1 MIAKNLKTIN
11 SRASYL
17 NKMRIDLWCTRDK
30 PPKKEPFTIDPHN
43 HNFCNYCNHNLS
55 NTIIPDN
62 DSANGLMIFYHNYN
76 MDQSDDYTLTK
87 GDVFKLLK
95 AILFSIKHKVDET
108 VIIKSCCRDFCKDKI
123 KIYKPQKI
131 IVMGEKA
138 KEVLFKK
145 NTLKTDEGTQAML
158 FNIPVITTFH
168 PEQLF
173 LEPSLKK
180 ILWSQL
186 NSLSDSDFDASI

>member
-1 MIAKNLKTIN
+1 MIAKNYKTIN
-11 SRASYL
+11 SRTSYL
-17 NKMRIDLWCTRDK
+17 NKMRIDVWRTRK
-30 PPKKEPFTIDPHN
+30 YPPKKESLKIDSHN
-43 HNFCNYCNHNLS
+43 HNFCTYCNHNHS
-55 NTIIPDN
+55 NAIIPYN
-62 DSANGLMIFYHNYN
+62 GSVKGLMILYQNYN
-76 MDQSDDYTLTK
+76 KNQSDEYTLTK

-95 AILFSIKHKVDET
+95 AILFSIRHKVDEA

-145 NTLKTDEGTQAML
+145 NTLKTIEGTQAML

-168 PEQLF
+168 PEKLF

>member
-1 MIAKNLKTIN
+1 MIAKNYKTIN
-11 SRASYL
+11 SRTSYL
-17 NKMRIDLWCTRDK
+17 NKMRIDVWRTREY
-30 PPKKEPFTIDPHN
+30 PQKKESLKIDSHN
-43 HNFCNYCNHNLS
+43 HNFCAYCNHNHS
-55 NTIIPDN
+55 DAIIPDN
-62 DSANGLMIFYHNYN
+62 DSVNGLMILYQNYN
-76 MDQSDDYTLTK
+76 KNQSDEYTLTK

-95 AILFSIKHKVDET
+95 AILFSIRHKVDEA

-145 NTLKTDEGTQAML
+145 NTLKTIEGTQAML

-186 NSLSDSDFDASI
+186 ISLFNSDIDASV

>member
-1 MIAKNLKTIN
+1 MIAKNHKTIN
-11 SRASYL
+11 SRTSYL
-17 NKMRIDLWCTRDK
+17 NKMRIDVWRTRENSA
-30 PPKKEPFTIDPHN
+30 KKKSLKIDSHN
-43 HNFCNYCNHNLS
+43 HNFCTYCNHNHS
-55 NTIIPDN
+55 DSIIPDN
-62 DSANGLMIFYHNYN
+62 DSVNGLMILYQSYN
-76 MDQSDDYTLTK
+76 KNQSDEYTLTR
-87 GDVFKLLK
+87 GDVFKLLE
-95 AILFSIKHKVDET
+95 AILFSIRHKVDET
-108 VIIKSCCRDFCKDKI
+108 VIIKSCCRDFCRDKI

-145 NTLKTDEGTQAML
+145 NILKTIEGTQAML

-186 NSLSDSDFDASI
+186 ISLFNSDIDANV

>member
-1 MIAKNLKTIN
+1 MIAKNYKTIN
-11 SRASYL
+11 SRTSYL
-17 NKMRIDLWCTRDK
+17 NKMRIDVWRIREN
-30 PPKKEPFTIDPHN
+30 PPKKESLKIDSHN
-43 HNFCNYCNHNLS
+43 YNFCTYCNHNHS
-55 NTIIPDN
+55 DAIIPDN
-62 DSANGLMIFYHNYN
+62 DSVNGLMILYQNYN
-76 MDQSDDYTLTK
+76 KNQSDEYTLTK

-95 AILFSIKHKVDET
+95 AILFSIRHKVDE
-108 VIIKSCCRDFCKDKI
+108 VIIIKSCCRDFCRDKI

-131 IVMGEKA
+131 IVMGGKA

-145 NTLKTDEGTQAML
+145 NTLKTIEGTQDML
-158 FNIPVITTFH
+158 FDIPVIMTFH

-186 NSLSDSDFDASI
+186 ISLFNSDIDASV

>member
-1 MIAKNLKTIN
+1 
-11 SRASYL
+11 
-17 NKMRIDLWCTRDK
+17 MRIDVWRTREK
-30 PPKKEPFTIDPHN
+30 PPKKEPFKIDPNN
-43 HNFCNYCNHNLS
+43 HNFCTYCNHNLS

-76 MDQSDDYTLTK
+76 IDRSNDYTLTK

>member
-1 MIAKNLKTIN
+1 MIAKNYKTIN
-11 SRASYL
+11 SRTSYL
-17 NKMRIDLWCTRDK
+17 NKMRIDVWRIREN
-30 PPKKEPFTIDPHN
+30 PPKKESLKIDSHN
-43 HNFCNYCNHNLS
+43 YNFCTYCNHNHS
-55 NTIIPDN
+55 DAIIPDN
-62 DSANGLMIFYHNYN
+62 DSVNGLMILYQNYN
-76 MDQSDDYTLTK
+76 KNQSDEYTLTR
-87 GDVFKLLK
+87 GDVFKLLE
-95 AILFSIKHKVDET
+95 AILFSIRHKVDET
-108 VIIKSCCRDFCKDKI
+108 VIIKSCCRDFCRDKI

-145 NTLKTDEGTQAML
+145 NTLKTIEGTQDML
-158 FNIPVITTFH
+158 FDIPVIMTFH

>member
-1 MIAKNLKTIN
+1 MIAKNHKTIN
-11 SRASYL
+11 SRTSYL
-17 NKMRIDLWCTRDK
+17 NKMRIDVWRTRENT
-30 PPKKEPFTIDPHN
+30 PKKKSLKIDSHN
-43 HNFCNYCNHNLS
+43 HNFCSYCNHNHS
-55 NTIIPDN
+55 DAIIPDN
-62 DSANGLMIFYHNYN
+62 DSVNGLMILYQNYN
-76 MDQSDDYTLTK
+76 KNQSDEYTLTK

-95 AILFSIKHKVDET
+95 AILFSIRHKVDEA

-145 NTLKTDEGTQAML
+145 NTLKTIEGTQAML

-186 NSLSDSDFDASI
+186 ISLFNSDIDASV

>member
-1 MIAKNLKTIN
+1 MIAKNYKTIN
-11 SRASYL
+11 SRTSYL
-17 NKMRIDLWCTRDK
+17 NKMRIDVWRTRENS
-30 PPKKEPFTIDPHN
+30 PKKESLKIDSYN
-43 HNFCNYCNHNLS
+43 HNFCTYCNHNHS
-55 NTIIPDN
+55 DAIIPDN
-62 DSANGLMIFYHNYN
+62 DSVNGLMILYQNYN
-76 MDQSDDYTLTK
+76 KNQSDEYTLTK

-95 AILFSIKHKVDET
+95 AILFSIRHKVDEA

-145 NTLKTDEGTQAML
+145 NTLKTIEGTQAML

-186 NSLSDSDFDASI
+186 ISLFNSDIDASV

>member
-1 MIAKNLKTIN
+1 MIVKNYKTIN
-11 SRASYL
+11 SRTSYL
-17 NKMRIDLWCTRDK
+17 NKMRIDVWRTREY
-30 PPKKEPFTIDPHN
+30 PQKKESLKIDSHN
-43 HNFCNYCNHNLS
+43 HNFCAYCNHNHS
-55 NTIIPDN
+55 DAIIPDN
-62 DSANGLMIFYHNYN
+62 DSANGLMIFYQKYN
-76 MDQSDDYTLTK
+76 KDQSDDYTLTK
-87 GDVFKLLK
+87 GDGFRLLK
-95 AILFSIKHKVDET
+95 AILFSIKHTVDKT

-131 IVMGEKA
+131 IVMGENA
-138 KEVLFKK
+138 KEILFRK
-145 NTLKTDEGTQAML
+145 NTLKTIEETQVIL
-158 FNIPVITTFH
+158 FNIPVIMTFH

>member
-1 MIAKNLKTIN
+1 MIAKNHKTIN
-11 SRASYL
+11 SRTSYL
-17 NKMRIDLWCTRDK
+17 NKMRIDVWRTRENSA
-30 PPKKEPFTIDPHN
+30 KKKSLKIDSHN
-43 HNFCNYCNHNLS
+43 HNFCTYCNHNLS

-145 NTLKTDEGTQAML
+145 NILKTIEGTQAML
-158 FNIPVITTFH
+158 FDIPVLMTFH
-168 PEQLF
+168 PEKLF
-173 LEPSLKK
+173 IEPSLKK
-180 ILWSQL
+180 TLWSQL
-186 NSLSDSDFDASI
+186 ISLFNSDIDASV

>member
-17 NKMRIDLWCTRDK
+17 NKMRIDVWHTREK
-30 PPKKEPFTIDPHN
+30 PPKKEPFKIDPHN
-43 HNFCNYCNHNLS
+43 HNFCTYCNHNLS
-55 NTIIPDN
+55 NTIIPDY

-76 MDQSDDYTLTK
+76 MDRSDDYTLTK

-158 FNIPVITTFH
+158 FNIPVIMTFH

>member
-1 MIAKNLKTIN
+1 
-11 SRASYL
+11 
-17 NKMRIDLWCTRDK
+17 
-30 PPKKEPFTIDPHN
+30 
-43 HNFCNYCNHNLS
+43 
-55 NTIIPDN
+55 
-62 DSANGLMIFYHNYN
+62 
-76 MDQSDDYTLTK
+76 
-87 GDVFKLLK
+87 
-95 AILFSIKHKVDET
+95 
-108 VIIKSCCRDFCKDKI
+108 
-123 KIYKPQKI
+123 
-131 IVMGEKA
+131 MGEKA

-158 FNIPVITTFH
+158 FNIPVIMTFH

>member
-1 MIAKNLKTIN
+1 MIAKNRKTIN
-11 SRASYL
+11 SRTSYL
-17 NKMRIDLWCTRDK
+17 NKMRIDVWRTREK
-30 PPKKEPFTIDPHN
+30 PPKKEPFKIDPHN
-43 HNFCNYCNHNLS
+43 HNYCTYCNHNHS
-55 NTIIPDN
+55 DAIIPDN
-62 DSANGLMIFYHNYN
+62 DSASGLMIFYQNYN
-76 MDQSDDYTLTK
+76 KDQSDDYTLTK
-87 GDVFKLLK
+87 GDGFRLLK
-95 AILFSIKHKVDET
+95 AILFSIKHTVDKT

-145 NTLKTDEGTQAML
+145 NTLKTIEGTQAML

-173 LEPSLKK
+173 LEPSSKK

-186 NSLSDSDFDASI
+186 ISLFNSDIDASV

>member
-1 MIAKNLKTIN
+1 MIAKNYKTIN
-11 SRASYL
+11 SRTSYL
-17 NKMRIDLWCTRDK
+17 NKMRIDVWRTREN
-30 PPKKEPFTIDPHN
+30 PPKKESLKIDSHN
-43 HNFCNYCNHNLS
+43 HNFCTYCNHNHS
-55 NTIIPDN
+55 DAIIPDN
-62 DSANGLMIFYHNYN
+62 DSVNGLMILYQNYN
-76 MDQSDDYTLTK
+76 KNQSDEYTLTK

-95 AILFSIKHKVDET
+95 AILFSIRHKVDEA

-123 KIYKPQKI
+123 KVYKPQKI
-131 IVMGEKA
+131 IVMGENA
-138 KEVLFKK
+138 KEILFRK
-145 NTLKTDEGTQAML
+145 NTLKTIEETQAIL
-158 FNIPVITTFH
+158 FNIPVIMTFH

>member
-1 MIAKNLKTIN
+1 MIVKNYKTIN
-11 SRASYL
+11 SRTSYL
-17 NKMRIDLWCTRDK
+17 NKMRIDVWRTREY
-30 PPKKEPFTIDPHN
+30 PQKKESLKIDSHN
-43 HNFCNYCNHNLS
+43 HNFCAYCNHNHS
-55 NTIIPDN
+55 DAIIPDN
-62 DSANGLMIFYHNYN
+62 DSVNGLMILYQNYN
-76 MDQSDDYTLTK
+76 KNQSDEYTLTK

-95 AILFSIKHKVDET
+95 AILFSIRHKVDEA

-138 KEVLFKK
+138 KEVLFKE
-145 NTLKTDEGTQAML
+145 NTLKTIEGTQAML

-186 NSLSDSDFDASI
+186 ISLFNSDIDASV

>member
-1 MIAKNLKTIN
+1 MIAKNYKTIN
-11 SRASYL
+11 SRTSYL
-17 NKMRIDLWCTRDK
+17 NKMRIDVWRTREN
-30 PPKKEPFTIDPHN
+30 PPKKESLKIDSHN
-43 HNFCNYCNHNLS
+43 YNFCTYCNHNHS
-55 NTIIPDN
+55 DAIIPDN
-62 DSANGLMIFYHNYN
+62 DSVNGLMILYQNYN
-76 MDQSDDYTLTK
+76 KNQSDEYTLTK

-95 AILFSIKHKVDET
+95 AILFSIRHKVDEA

-145 NTLKTDEGTQAML
+145 NTLKTIEGTQAML

-173 LEPSLKK
+173 LEPSSKK

-186 NSLSDSDFDASI
+186 ISLFNSDIDASV

>member
-1 MIAKNLKTIN
+1 MIAKNRKTIN
-11 SRASYL
+11 SRTSYL
-17 NKMRIDLWCTRDK
+17 NKMRIDVWRTREK
-30 PPKKEPFTIDPHN
+30 PPKKEPFKIDPHN
-43 HNFCNYCNHNLS
+43 HNYCTYCNHNHS
-55 NTIIPDN
+55 DAIIPDN
-62 DSANGLMIFYHNYN
+62 DSVNGLMILYQNYN
-76 MDQSDDYTLTK
+76 KNQSDEYTLTK

-95 AILFSIKHKVDET
+95 AILFSIRHKVDEA
-108 VIIKSCCRDFCKDKI
+108 VIAKSCCRDFCKDKI

-145 NTLKTDEGTQAML
+145 NTLKTIEGTQAML

-186 NSLSDSDFDASI
+186 ISLFNSDIDASV